1 MSDNPWYSTADVE
14 ELVSPAL
21 LLWPDRVEQ
30 NIQHMLEFVK
40 GNASRLRPHVKTH
53 KMDEV
58 VKLQIAAGITKFKCT
73 TIAEAEMTA
82 EAGAR
87 EVLIAYQPVGPN
99 VKRVAALVEK
109 FPLTGFAALVDDEG
123 VLAAVSQEFSGIGK
137 KLTLLLDIDCGM
149 NRTGITTGDKA
160 AGLCRK
166 IVDAPGV
173 EFGGLHVYD
182 GHIHDPDLYDRKS
195 QFEQL
200 YKPLENFIDM
210 IRADGIELS
219 LVVAGGS
226 PTFAMHAAETDKVS
240 GVRWECSPGTT
251 VFWDAGYGTKFPD
264 LDFVPAVALLMR
276 VISKP
281 GSGLLCLDLGTKA
294 VAAENPLDKRVRLFG
309 PLADAEL
316 MNQNEEHLVVKTNKV
331 DDFAVGDVVYGLPW
345 HICPTVA
352 LHMEAV
358 IIRDG
363 RASGERWRVRARDRR
378 LTI

>member
-1 MSDNPWYSTADVE
+1 MNDNQWYSAANSEV
-14 ELVSPAL
+14 VASPSL
-21 LLWPDRVEQ
+21 LLWPDRVER
-30 NIQHMLEFVK
+30 NIQRMLEIVK

-53 KMDEV
+53 KMGEV
-58 VKLQIAAGITKFKCT
+58 VKLQIAAGITKFKCA

-82 EAGAR
+82 ETGAR

-109 FPLTGFAALVDDEG
+109 FPQSGFATLIDDES

-137 KLTLLLDIDCGM
+137 KLTLFLDIDCGM
-149 NRTGITTGDKA
+149 NRTGIVMGDKA

-173 EFGGLHVYD
+173 EFGGLHAYD
-182 GHIHDPDLYDRKS
+182 GHINNPDLDDRKS
-195 QFEQL
+195 QFKQS
-200 YKPLENFIDM
+200 YKMLVEFIDM
-210 IRADGIELS
+210 VQSDGIE
-219 LVVAGGS
+219 VPVIVAGGS
-226 PTFAMHAAETDKVS
+226 PTFAMHAADDDKVT
-240 GVRWECSPGTT
+240 GLRWEYSPGTT
-251 VFWDAGYGTKFPD
+251 VFWDAGYGTNFPD
-264 LDFVPAVALLMR
+264 LDFIPAVVLLMR

-281 GSGLLCLDLGTKA
+281 GSELLCLDLGTKA
-294 VAAENPLDKRVRLFG
+294 VAPEKPLDKRVRLFG
-309 PLADAEL
+309 PLADAEFID
-316 MNQNEEHLVVKTNKV
+316 QSEEHLVVKTDKA